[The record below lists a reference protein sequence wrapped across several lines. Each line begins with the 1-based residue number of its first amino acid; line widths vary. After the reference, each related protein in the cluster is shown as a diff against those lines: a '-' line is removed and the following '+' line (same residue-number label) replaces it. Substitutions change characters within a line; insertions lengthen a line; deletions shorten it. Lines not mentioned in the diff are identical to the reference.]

1 MMGAVRR
8 LLPLLAAVFLLASS
22 GCYRGAGVAA
32 DPAAISREEGWVRV
46 DVPLVRQQ
54 GKSDCGVAALASVL
68 SYHGRARPPAMIEQT
83 LGGAPAKGV
92 RASQLVEYARA
103 QGLAA
108 FALFA
113 TVDDLRHELDR
124 GRPVIVG
131 IAKPYSGKRALTH
144 YQVVIGYEPRR
155 ERLLTLDPADGV
167 RDYPIDGFLR
177 EWQATKRV
185 AIMVMEPPAGESPKS
200 EPRASISP

>member
-1 MMGAVRR
+1 MDLLRR
-8 LLPLLAAVFLLASS
+8 VFPLLAAGLLLASG

-32 DPAAISREEGWVRV
+32 DPAAISREQGWVRV

-54 GKSDCGVAALASVL
+54 GKSDCGKAALASVL
-68 SYHGRARPPAMIEQT
+68 EYHGRAGSLKAIDRS
-83 LGGAPAKGV
+83 LGGSPAKGV
-92 RASQLVEYARA
+92 RASQLAEYARA
-103 QGLAA
+103 EGFAA
-108 FALFA
+108 FVIFA

-144 YQVVIGYEPRR
+144 YQVVVGYEPRR
-155 ERLLTLDPADGV
+155 QRLMTLDPADGV
-167 RDYPIDGFLR
+167 RDYPMDGFLR

-185 AIMVMEPPAGESPKS
+185 AIMIMERPRDDRPPT
-200 EPRASISP
+200 EPRASVSP

>member
-1 MMGAVRR
+1 MGAVRR
-8 LLPLLAAVFLLASS
+8 VLPLLAAVFLLASS

-68 SYHGRARPPAMIEQT
+68 SYYGRGSSVAEIDRT

-108 FALFA
+108 FAVFA

-155 ERLLTLDPADGV
+155 ERLLTLDPADGI
-167 RDYPIDGFLR
+167 RDYPMTGFLR
-177 EWQATKRV
+177 EWEATKRV
-185 AIMVMEPPAGESPKS
+185 AIVVMEPPRDELSRPEAPVSVSP
-200 EPRASISP
+200 